1 MTMSEFSV
9 VWICMLISGVR
20 NSLSPLT
27 GRSKVHAF
35 FADLAHLAQAPD
47 LKAAASR

>member
-1 MTMSEFSV
+1 MSLFNV

-27 GRSKVHAF
+27 G
-35 FADLAHLAQAPD
+35 LANLTPSSLILRIWPNDQT
-47 LKAAASR
+47 